1 MNALTPLLHGPD
13 AEDCVVLL
21 AVCVLHRCAP
31 LCDSLLLISVIE
43 TTVLFVIIKV
53 MQSVVS
59 VCSFVATVAFESTDL
74 RN

>member
-1 MNALTPLLHGPD
+1 MVQMLKI
-13 AEDCVVLL
+13 VLFCWQFVFYI
-21 AVCVLHRCAP
+21 AVHPFVTVC
-31 LCDSLLLISVIE
+31 VIE

-74 RN
+74 RNWKSASKIKGWG